1 MRSATKY
8 SAEQFC
14 VARTPEVGQ
23 HWKGRLF
30 PPGTGLHSQLPLGSA
45 TQPSQSIPASQ
56 LPALALA
63 TVPSVQVPPH
73 QKCPSGLHVA
83 LADLHHFQRLAS
95 AWGSPGCRGGAA
107 PELCC
112 SRLAV
117 SGLEISFKHQE
128 PHNTAFKTIFKSRE
142 GKFKFTEVMEIPVSS
157 TDAHLALRQELCDG
171 PHEQPSSTPCKW
183 CVNYYYILHLS
194 TSQKVSV

>member
-1 MRSATKY
+1 MCKWG
-8 SAEQFC
+8 
-14 VARTPEVGQ
+14 TP
-23 HWKGRLF
+23 RNI
-30 PPGTGLHSQLPLGSA
+30 
-45 TQPSQSIPASQ
+45 QPSSFVLLGHRRSGSTERADYSHPAQGSIHSCLRALLPRASLPPSSLHWPLPQCPACKS
-56 LPALALA
+56 LCTKNAPAGCTWLWLICII
-63 TVPSVQVPPH
+63 S
-73 QKCPSGLHVA
+73 K
-83 LADLHHFQRLAS
+83 
-95 AWGSPGCRGGAA
+95 GSLQPEGAQGAGGAA

-117 SGLEISFKHQE
+117 CGLEISFKHQE

-157 TDAHLALRQELCDG
+157 TDAHLALQQELCDG

-194 TSQKVSV
+194 TSQKASV